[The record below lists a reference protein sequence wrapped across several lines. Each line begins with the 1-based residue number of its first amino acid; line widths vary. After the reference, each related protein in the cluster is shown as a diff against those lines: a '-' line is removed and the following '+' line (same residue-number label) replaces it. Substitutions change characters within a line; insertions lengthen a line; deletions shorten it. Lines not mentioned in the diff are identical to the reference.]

1 MYLKKEELREQVLA
15 KLKGKWNAKGS
26 FMTFSDNKFYMPS
39 YEEFYNYIRANE
51 TVLAPKTELSK
62 TEGFDCDD
70 YSFLLKGHVG
80 LYNREVAKKE
90 HSWAVGIIWANFSWI
105 KKFHAANLVATSDKG
120 LMLFEPQYGINGFYD
135 FFECRGKVQLVLV

>member
-1 MYLKKEELREQVLA
+1 MYIHKEELR
-15 KLKGKWNAKGS
+15 KLILENTKGKWSAKSS
-26 FMTFSDNKFYMPS
+26 FMTFSDNNFYLPS
-39 YEEFYNYIRANE
+39 YEEFCNYIRANE
-51 TVLAPKTELSK
+51 SVLAPKTELSK

-105 KKFHAANLVATSDKG
+105 EKFHAANLLATSDKG
-120 LMLFEPQYGINGFYD
+120 LMLFEPQYGVNGFYQ
-135 FFECRGKVQLVLV
+135 FTKCFGQICLLIV